1 MQFEPTSLRVLTR
14 VSLVVLGARRRR
26 FIVFIGY
33 HKVQPAVLERTL
45 ELIIEKELQATSMG
59 LIAKKS
65 GVSTR
70 NIYHYF

>member
-1 MQFEPTSLRVLTR
+1 
-14 VSLVVLGARRRR
+14 
-26 FIVFIGY
+26 VFIGY